1 MADFDRNDA
10 LVILGAVLTGSALFM
25 LGGPW
30 LALLGAGLCMLALGA
45 YRSGG
50 G

>member
-10 LVILGAVLTGSALFM
+10 LVILGAVFTGSALFM
-25 LGGPW
+25 LGGVW
-30 LALLGAGLCMLALGA
+30 LVLLGAGLVMTALGA
-45 YRSGG
+45 YHSGG